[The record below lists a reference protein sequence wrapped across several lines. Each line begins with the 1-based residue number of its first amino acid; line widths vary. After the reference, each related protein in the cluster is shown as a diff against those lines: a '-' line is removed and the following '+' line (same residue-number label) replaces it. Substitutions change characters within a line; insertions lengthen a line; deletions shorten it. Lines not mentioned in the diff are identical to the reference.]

1 VRSALRGA
9 ADALLTTIGQGDYF
23 ALVAYLE
30 PDAALDYELQMLRHA
45 VRDRPRAATMFGYGP
60 RYLHSTGQLH
70 KGGADNGV
78 FLIVS
83 ATPVEDLPIPGEP
96 FSFGTLELA
105 QAVGD
110 FAALDAAGRRGLH
123 AHLPAPDAAL
133 LRKLSEM
140 LLARLP
146 FHSSGRSSDRP
157 DVGTA

>member
-1 VRSALRGA
+1 MGYLPYSEEIEAAAGRLREA
-9 ADALLTTIGQGDYF
+9 IIERHHVATTY
-23 ALVAYLE
+23 
-30 PDAALDYELQMLRHA
+30 
-45 VRDRPRAATMFGYGP
+45 GYGP
-60 RYLHSTGQLH
+60 RFLHSTGQLH

-78 FLIVS
+78 FLIIT

-123 AHLPAPDAAL
+123 AHLPTPDVAL
-133 LRKLSEM
+133 LRQLSDM

-146 FHSSGRSSDRP
+146 RSG
-157 DVGTA
+157 